1 MSKSK
6 HNKFNDYNW
15 SDDEEFIS
23 SSQLRQEKK
32 EKRRQKRLNA
42 ALKTKDINKLMQYE
56 EDYD

>member
-15 SDDEEFIS
+15 SDEEEYVS

-42 ALKTKDINKLMQYE
+42 ALKTKDINKLLEYE